1 MRWSSSV
8 KGTLYSDT
16 GLPPK
21 IKMYHPH
28 RHAPR
33 RGDAVPILPS
43 ARLLCKRAQHEVFFK
58 PCICAPYPL
67 SLTVS
72 QAEREAARALAYIFI
87 SEEYQFYGRIQI

>member
-1 MRWSSSV
+1 
-8 KGTLYSDT
+8 
-16 GLPPK
+16 
-21 IKMYHPH
+21 MYHPH

-72 QAEREAARALAYIFI
+72 QAEREAARALAYSMIEYIETFC
-87 SEEYQFYGRIQI
+87 EEYQFYGRIQI